1 MVVGVLHVEVHLPAS
16 RSLKDKRSALKSVRD
31 RLRHR
36 FNVAVAEL
44 DANETWQR
52 ATLGIST
59 LGEDRAH
66 VEGLLRELTEWLR
79 QTRLVELVRVEEGY
93 L

>member
-1 MVVGVLHVEVHLPAS
+1 MVVGVLHVEVHLPVS
-16 RSLKDKRSALKSVRD
+16 HSLKDKRSVLKSVRD

-36 FNVAVAEL
+36 FNAAVAEV
-44 DANETWQR
+44 DSNEMWQR

-59 LGEDRAH
+59 VGEDRAY

-79 QTRLVELVRVEEGY
+79 ATRLVELIRVEEGY
-93 L
+93 F

>member
-1 MVVGVLHVEVHLPAS
+1 MVVGVLRVEVHLPVS
-16 RSLKDKRSALKSVRD
+16 HSLKDKRSVLKSVRD

-36 FNVAVAEL
+36 FNAAVAEV
-44 DANETWQR
+44 DSNEAWQR

-59 LGEDRAH
+59 VGEDRPY

-79 QTRLVELVRVEEGY
+79 ATRLVELIRIEEDY
-93 L
+93 V